1 MTDATDLLLSEA
13 RRLAPALLALVDG
26 DRDGDSG
33 EAGLEQAQH
42 RLKRAKSRVGAAGL
56 GAALG
61 LDPRNELGVFEGI
74 LKDLADR
81 AGRVGDA
88 SKEHNVEERN
98 LRIATL
104 RFLDFCALIS
114 HRLDRPELAP
124 RYEPSTDEQLGRR
137 QLRALELLVRS
148 LVNETADG
156 QETLRQRLEAAFGA
170 ERVQTWMKTADPGD
184 LLSGTTFSELV
195 SIFVDKDA
203 FRAHHEP
210 LFEETRYLRYLR
222 NKRETIRSFLEDV
235 RRLRNIVAH
244 NRRISPVQ
252 LALLDHYYEELAE
265 PVGEAFRS
273 SRTTVDPQA
282 FMQVSGA
289 QLDGWFNALKE
300 DVGAI
305 REDLRGLTGVTRGI
319 DLRTRFI
326 ELSTRLIDRRTQV
339 ISVGVKALL
348 VATVLGALIPLW
360 EVVLYVTQRWE
371 ARALA
376 GQYAGVADEIYH
388 RENNPTVAQSLIERA
403 IALDPGNPRLQTS
416 KAYMDGMAAVRELLN
431 LDRPLFKEELD
442 RAHTAL
448 ASAAWLER
456 LDGSQPEPHILR
468 GQIYMALD
476 QKRDDLARA
485 AFERAVAIAPRNVF
499 ALMRLAALKQRAG
512 DAEGAL
518 ALLDRALEIDPRDK
532 WSWLWRGIVHA
543 DTLKQWDKARED
555 YARALEIDSR
565 FDLAHYNIGWTW
577 INQPPADYARALE
590 SFERVLQINPN
601 YKEAYHAIGFAFANQ
616 RQYEVAKFHYNRAL
630 QLDPNYV
637 TAWKWRAVIN
647 QDMGL
652 RKEALADFARAM
664 ELSPR
669 DPDLYVRRART
680 YQLDNQNDQ
689 AIADLTFASQ
699 LRPGIARIWT
709 TLGDVYRRTHQHTA
723 AIESYGRALEIN
735 PKDEV
740 ALMGRAESRGANGDQ
755 DGARKDFSAAFAA
768 VNYRPE
774 RIWLR
779 RGQFN
784 QQYGDHEQAL
794 DDFRQARKAA
804 PRDFE
809 SCLAEAAL
817 LVQLVRIGEA
827 DDAIASCRRLR
838 PQDTALNELRGQLQL
853 LIDRAAAE
861 QEGERDDD
869 KDAN

>member
-1 MTDATDLLLSEA
+1 MTAATDILLSEA
-13 RRLAPALLALVDG
+13 ARLIPTLLALVDERG
-26 DRDGDSG
+26 G
-33 EAGLEQAQH
+33 ESGLEQAHH
-42 RLKRAKSRVGAAGL
+42 RLKRAKSRLSGAGL

-61 LDPRNELGVFEGI
+61 LDPRNELAVFEGV
-74 LKDLADR
+74 LKDLSDR
-81 AGRVGDA
+81 ASRPAERA
-88 SKEHNVEERN
+88 SGERN
-98 LRIATL
+98 LQIAAL

-114 HRLDRPELAP
+114 HRLEQPELAP
-124 RYEPSTDEQLGRR
+124 RYEPSTEEDLGRR

-148 LVNETADG
+148 LVNETADN

-170 ERVQTWMKTADPGD
+170 ERVRTWLKTADPGD

-195 SIFVDKDA
+195 SIFVDKHA
-203 FRAHHEP
+203 FHTHHEP
-210 LFEETRYLRYLR
+210 LFHETRYLRYLDD
-222 NKRETIRSFLEDV
+222 KRETIRSFLEDV

-244 NRRISPVQ
+244 NRRISPIQ
-252 LALLDHYYEELAE
+252 LALLDHYYEELAQ

-273 SRTTVDPQA
+273 RKTTVDPQA
-282 FMQVSGA
+282 FMQVSDA

-319 DLRTRFI
+319 DLRTQFI
-326 ELSTRLIDRRTQV
+326 DLRTQLIDRRTQV
-339 ISVGVKALL
+339 MSIGVKALL
-348 VATVLGALIPLW
+348 VTAVLGALIPLW
-360 EVVLYVTQRWE
+360 EVVLYFSQRWE
-371 ARALA
+371 ARSFASH
-376 GQYAGVADEIYH
+376 YAGIADEIYH
-388 RENNPTVAQSLIERA
+388 RENNPTVALSLIERA
-403 IALDPGNPRLQTS
+403 IALDSANPRLQAA

-442 RAHTAL
+442 RAHKAL

-456 LDGSQPEPHILR
+456 LDDRLAEPHILR

-476 QKRDDLARA
+476 RERDDLAGA
-485 AFERAVAIAPRNVF
+485 AFERAVAIAPRNGF
-499 ALMRLAALKQRAG
+499 ALMRLAALKQRAR
-512 DAEGAL
+512 DADGAL
-518 ALLDRALEIDPRDK
+518 ALLDRALAIDPHDK

-543 DTLKQWDKARED
+543 ETLKQWDKARED
-555 YARALEIDSR
+555 YAKALETDSR

-577 INQPPADYARALE
+577 INQAPADYAKALA

-601 YKEAYHAIGFAFANQ
+601 YKEAYHAIGFAFASQ
-616 RQYEVAKFHYNRAL
+616 RQYEVARFHYNRAL
-630 QLDPNYV
+630 QLDPNYL

-652 RKEALADFARAM
+652 RKEALADFAKAM

-680 YQLDNQNDQ
+680 FQLDEQNDK

-699 LRPGIARIWT
+699 LRPDIGRIWT
-709 TLGDVYRRTHQHTA
+709 TLGDVYRRTNQHTA

-735 PKDEV
+735 PKDEL
-740 ALMGRAESRGANGDQ
+740 ALMGRAESRGANGDRK
-755 DGARKDFSAAFAA
+755 GAQEDFSAAFAV

-784 QQYGDHEQAL
+784 QLYGDHEQAL

-804 PRDFE
+804 PTDFE
-809 SCLAEAAL
+809 SCLAEAS
-817 LVQLVRIGEA
+817 QLVDMSRIKEA
-827 DDAIASCRRLR
+827 DPTIAACRRLR
-838 PQDTALNELRGQLQL
+838 PQDAALIDLQKRLQL
-853 LIDRAAAE
+853 LVDRAEAE
-861 QEGERDDD
+861 RTDDPD
-869 KDAN
+869 SNQNHNQDAN